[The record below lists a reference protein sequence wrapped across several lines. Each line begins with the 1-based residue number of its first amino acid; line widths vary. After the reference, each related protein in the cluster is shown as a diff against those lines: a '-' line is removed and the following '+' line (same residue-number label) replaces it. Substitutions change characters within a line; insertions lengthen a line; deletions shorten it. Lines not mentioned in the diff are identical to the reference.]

1 MRRILAF
8 ILTLVVVLS
17 VAAAALP
24 SNESLSYKVM
34 YKWGLI
40 NKQAGSASLS
50 IRTAG
55 SQYKLALTARS
66 ASWADKFYCLRD
78 TLTGIVNRSGYKP
91 VRYENRS
98 HEGGDYKH
106 AIVTYQHNG
115 NNVTAKAVNTT
126 KKKKEKSPTTRN
138 QTFTATGTAMDML
151 SVFYYMRTIEYG
163 QMNVGGTK
171 VVTIFSGKQKETL
184 TIRYNGVQNVKIDGK
199 QRNCYHIKFSFT
211 SKGGKKTSDDMD
223 AWISTDSRRIPLKME
238 GKLPVGKV
246 QCYYTGG

>member
-1 MRRILAF
+1 MKRILTF
-8 ILTLVVVLS
+8 ILTLIAVLS
-17 VAAAALP
+17 AAATALP
-24 SNESLSYKVM
+24 SSESLNYRVM

-40 NKQAGSASLS
+40 NKQAGSACLS
-50 IRTAG
+50 IKTSG

-66 ASWADKFYCLRD
+66 APWADKFYCLRD

-91 VRYENRS
+91 VRYENHS

-126 KKKKEKSPTTRN
+126 KKKKGKKPTTQN
-138 QTFTATGTAMDML
+138 QTFTATGAAMDML
-151 SVFYYMRTIEYG
+151 SVFYYMRTIDYS
-163 QMNVGGTK
+163 QMLVGVTQ

-184 TIRYNGVQNVKIDGK
+184 TIKYNGVQSVKIEGQ
-199 QRNCYHIKFSFT
+199 QRNCYHIRFTFT
-211 SKGGKKTSDDMD
+211 SKGGKKTSDDME